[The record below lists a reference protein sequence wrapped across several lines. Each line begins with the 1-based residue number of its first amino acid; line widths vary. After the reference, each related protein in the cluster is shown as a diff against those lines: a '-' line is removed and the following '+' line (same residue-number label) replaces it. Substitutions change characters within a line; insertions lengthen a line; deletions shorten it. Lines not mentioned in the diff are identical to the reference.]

1 MEGLKGFRAIVAI
14 TAAVL
19 VVTCSVISVQAQ
31 ISTPCTAS
39 QITSFTPCINF
50 LTGSSAGGS
59 ATPTAGCCD
68 SVASLMSGSMDC
80 ACLIVTG
87 NVPIS
92 LPINR
97 TLAISL
103 PRACNLPLQC
113 KASGVPLPAPG
124 PVIFAPPPPP
134 LVPASSPLSPVA
146 ALPPPSHVPASS
158 PSHVPASSPLSPVA
172 ALPPSSHV
180 PASPP
185 LSPVAAAAAPSPFS
199 PTASKSTLAAAET
212 PAETP
217 ASPPVHS
224 VAPTATPGIKP
235 VVTSTSASSPSYIP
249 SPFVLLVFMGIMA
262 FKGH

>member
-1 MEGLKGFRAIVAI
+1 MEGLKGFRAIVAM

-39 QITSFTPCINF
+39 QVTSFTPCINF
-50 LTGSSAGGS
+50 ITGSSAGGS
-59 ATPTAGCCD
+59 GTPTAGCCD
-68 SVASLMSGSMDC
+68 SVESLMSGSMDC

-124 PVIFAPPPPP
+124 PVLLAPPPPP

-146 ALPPPSHVPASS
+146 APPPRSHVPASS
-158 PSHVPASSPLSPVA
+158 
-172 ALPPSSHV
+172 
-180 PASPP
+180 P

-199 PTASKSTLAAAET
+199 PTASKSSIDVAET

-217 ASPPVHS
+217 AEKPDEAPAETPASPKPVHS

-249 SPFVLLVFMGIMA
+249 SPFVLLVLMGIMV

>member
-39 QITSFTPCINF
+39 QVTSFTPCINF
-50 LTGSSAGGS
+50 ITGSSAGSS

-68 SVASLMSGSMDC
+68 SVKSLMSGSMDC

-97 TLAISL
+97 ALAISL
-103 PRACNLPLQC
+103 PRACGLPLQC

-124 PVIFAPPPPP
+124 PVLFAPPPPPPPLVPASAPLSPVAVPLPPP

-146 ALPPPSHVPASS
+146 VPLPPSL
-158 PSHVPASSPLSPVA
+158 VPASSPLSPVA
-172 ALPPSSHV
+172 A
-180 PASPP
+180 AS
-185 LSPVAAAAAPSPFS
+185 APSPLS
-199 PTASKSTLAAAET
+199 PTASKSSLAAAGTPAET

-217 ASPPVHS
+217 ASRPVHS
-224 VAPTATPGIKP
+224 VAPTATPGTKP

-249 SPFVLLVFMGIMA
+249 SPFVLLVFMGIMV